1 MLTNQRIG
9 LKMQVDVYHSILQ
22 QDIEYWDVHD
32 TDEAF
37 DTLWASAD
45 CVDDIM
51 RCPNDLLSMLSNIIS
66 TSYILY
72 TKNKSLLY
80 IMMLLTPAQMI
91 VQHYLSGLDYYVS
104 RKAWK
109 KNINSRSDWG
119 EVLDSKNFRTVRS
132 FVREPR
138 EVKMFQQELEQETE
152 TRATSSALRSLFE
165 PIQSI
170 VGQSSE
176 LMGLFYGGR
185 MVVDGTLEAD
195 AITVNGV
202 TLAETISDTV
212 GGMVAGNTET
222 GVAVTY
228 EDSDNTLDFVLGATQ
243 TTVTSLKNAALVI
256 GRDAD
261 NDIDFSTDNN
271 IVFRAGGAD
280 QVKLIDGVFSAGID
294 SDVDLGTTAVR
305 FKDAFVDSI
314 TVTGAVTA
322 NSLDIE
328 GNVDVNGILE
338 TDALT
343 IAGISLS
350 ESIADTVGAMVGGN
364 TESGISV
371 TYNDS
376 DNTLDFDVIDPTIT
390 LTGDVTGSATMTNLG
405 SVSIA
410 TTRTAGSTSTAD
422 IADNAITEAKVVND
436 AISRA
441 KLKDEV
447 SFLIINAA
455 GSTVKSLYGAGS

>member
-1 MLTNQRIG
+1 LVFNDNAKVILGTSSDGLEIYHDGSNSYIAETGTGG
-9 LKMQVDVYHSILQ
+9 LKITAAQADFSGNVD
-22 QDIEYWDVHD
+22 
-32 TDEAF
+32 
-37 DTLWASAD
+37 
-45 CVDDIM
+45 
-51 RCPNDLLSMLSNIIS
+51 
-66 TSYILY
+66 
-72 TKNKSLLY
+72 
-80 IMMLLTPAQMI
+80 
-91 VQHYLSGLDYYVS
+91 
-104 RKAWK
+104 
-109 KNINSRSDWG
+109 
-119 EVLDSKNFRTVRS
+119 
-132 FVREPR
+132 
-138 EVKMFQQELEQETE
+138 
-152 TRATSSALRSLFE
+152 
-165 PIQSI
+165 
-170 VGQSSE
+170 
-176 LMGLFYGGR
+176 
-185 MVVDGTLEAD
+185 VDGTLEAD
-195 AITVNGV
+195 VITVNGV
-202 TLAETISDTV
+202 TLDETIQDSIGT
-212 GGMVAGNTET
+212 MLSGNTET
-222 GVAVTY
+222 GIAVTY
-228 EDSDNTLDFVLGATQ
+228 DDTDNEIDFALATTQ
-243 TTVTSLKNAALVI
+243 TTITSLKNAALVI

-261 NDIDFSTDNN
+261 NDIDFATDNN
-271 IVFRAGGAD
+271 IIFRAGGAD
-280 QVKLIDGVFSAGID
+280 QVKLIDGVLQPVTD
-294 SDVDLGTTAVR
+294 SDVDLGTTGVR
-305 FKDAFVDSI
+305 FKNTFTDAI

-328 GNVDVNGILE
+328 GDVDVNGTLE

-343 IAGISLS
+343 IAGITLS